1 MRGSCLC
8 GSVHYAI
15 DRLDLPITHCHCVTC
30 RKAHASAY
38 ATTAGVLRSH
48 FRWLE
53 GADSLRA
60 FESSPGKIRWFCGT
74 CGTHLIADRPAQ
86 PHVLVRVATLDADP
100 GRRPELHIWTAQA
113 VPWLVDDEATPH
125 HPEWPPGR

>member
-30 RKAHASAY
+30 RKAHASAN

-53 GADSLRA
+53 GAPFL
-60 FESSPGKIRWFCGT
+60 W
-74 CGTHLIADRPAQ
+74 
-86 PHVLVRVATLDADP
+86 VLTSATEDQLFQFRF
-100 GRRPELHIWTAQA
+100 GSGPE
-113 VPWLVDDEATPH
+113 
-125 HPEWPPGR
+125 